1 MLLSSW
7 AGSGCGALW
16 AADAS
21 WISSRNS
28 GTWTSYQGHELV
40 VVVAKYKP
48 RNSNIINSTL
58 VGVSTSNVPIRD
70 AANVYA
76 GGNGF
81 YYQNLSDATNFYC
94 LYCEDLDLFITYDP
108 PSGLGL
114 QKIKP
119 DIIGSNW
126 YKKRKAREPVT
137 VKLIDTSVIAG
148 LFLQVLKGWFTS
160 ALGIVFT
167 LFFLLRGVFALRDF
181 LNGVQ
186 ADRAAKWIEQQ
197 EKLNGTHK
205 YRRFR
210 NKKALFNHLEKSYK
224 EDVLK

>member
-1 MLLSSW
+1 MLFSW
-7 AGSGCGALW
+7 AGSGCGVLW
-16 AADAS
+16 AADATWS
-21 WISSRNS
+21 YNSNS
-28 GTWTSYQGHELV
+28 GNWTQYQGHDLTV
-40 VVVAKYKP
+40 VVSTYRPKSASIA
-48 RNSNIINSTL
+48 NSDLISVT
-58 VGVSTSNVPIRD
+58 TDNVPISQYGVS
-70 AANVYA
+70 NTT
-76 GGNGF
+76 GF
-81 YYQNLSDATNFYC
+81 YYKQDSANDTISFYC
-94 LYCEDLDLFITYDP
+94 LYCADLDRFFVRSEMTTN
-108 PSGLGL
+108 SA
-114 QKIKP
+114 KRVRS
-119 DIIGSNW
+119 DIISSKW
-126 YKKRKAREPVT
+126 YKSRKAREPVT

-160 ALGIVFT
+160 ALGIIFT
-167 LFFLLRGVFALRDF
+167 LFFLLRGFFVLRDF